1 MPKKSVFGTSE
12 WAAHNAN
19 ILLGCQHDCRYCYAK
34 AMAIRFARAT
44 PESWSTPKLNA
55 KAFAARRGKRVG
67 TTMFP
72 TTHDI
77 HPDNLKECLDYLQ
90 RLLAVGNSVLVVTKP
105 HKECIDRLT
114 AELAD
119 YKTQILFRFTIGS
132 PRSEILKFWEPG
144 APSFEERRDA
154 LILAHLRGFQT
165 SISSE
170 PMLDDLEGMT
180 HLFLATKP
188 YLTNS
193 IWMGKANDL
202 IARLSFN
209 GQRGIDMAPEV
220 MKRAHCL
227 IDYWTD
233 DKVKALYKALK
244 SEPLIRWKESIKKVV
259 GLEVPTK
266 KGLDV

>member
-34 AMAIRFARAT
+34 AMAMRFGRAT
-44 PESWSTPKLNA
+44 PESWSTPVLNT
-55 KAFAARRGKRVG
+55 KAFSAKRGKKVG
-67 TTMFP
+67 TIMFP

-77 HPDNLKECLDYLQ
+77 HPDNLKECLEYLQ
-90 RLLAVGNSVLVVTKP
+90 KLLVVGNSVLIVTKP
-105 HKECIDRLT
+105 HKECIDKLT
-114 AELAD
+114 AELGA
-119 YKTQILFRFTIGS
+119 YKKQILFRFTIGS
-132 PRSEILKFWEPG
+132 PRSEVLKFWEPG

-209 GQRGIDMAPEV
+209 GQKDSEV
-220 MKRAHCL
+220 LKRAHYL

-233 DKVKALYKALK
+233 DTVKILYKALK
-244 SEPLIRWKESIKKVV
+244 SEPLIKWKESIKKIV